1 MAAYTVVNVDRNGA
15 RYDNALTA
23 VAASDTFA
31 NDGRTFLYVD
41 NQNAST
47 CNVTFDLSSDPM
59 SAISTHSSAA
69 TDLPLL
75 TTEGHLFGPFD
86 VNRYGS
92 TVTVNYSITASVT
105 AMAFRLLPA

>member
-1 MAAYTVVNVDRNGA
+1 MAAYTVANITRDGV

-47 CNVTFDLSSDPM
+47 CNVTVDLASDPM
-59 SAISTHSSAA
+59 DAVETHTSAA
-69 TDLPLL
+69 TNLPLL
-75 TTEGHLFGPFD
+75 TTEAHLFGPFD
-86 VNRYGS
+86 INRYGT
-92 TVTVNYSITASVT
+92 TVTVNYDITASVT
-105 AMAFRLLPA
+105 AGAFRLTSG

>member
-47 CNVTFDLSSDPM
+47 CNVTIDLASDPLSSVD
-59 SAISTHSSAA
+59 THSSTA
-69 TDLPLL
+69 TNLPLL
-75 TTEGHLFGPFD
+75 TTEGHLFGPFPTG
-86 VNRYGS
+86 RYGD
-92 TVTVNYSITASVT
+92 TVTVNYDITASVT
-105 AMAFRLLPA
+105 AMAFRLTSG